1 MRRSPP
7 SRLFT
12 LALLVTLQ
20 VALATGPATA
30 RALTAAKPLRE
41 YSRQSWQTESGLPQ
55 NTVHAVLQ
63 TRDGFLWIATEGGL
77 VRFDGQDLLTFDTA
91 NTPEF
96 HSNLINDLAEDDR
109 GTLWIATADGLL
121 ALTPDPVHPRFTA
134 YTTADGLPSNNVH
147 SLRKRPGGL
156 LLLTSAGAALLSS
169 GHLQPVPDL
178 ATDIAPSLVTSGPNG
193 TLWIAANRQILA
205 LAPGATVPST
215 LFSAAQI
222 PASLG
227 ALQTIA
233 ATPEGDLQGDLWV
246 GGRTGLALLSH
257 NHPPVLLHPTPS
269 DDITALLPQPNGSLW
284 IGTAAGLS
292 QYANGS
298 LHAVPTQPAARA
310 RILQLF
316 QDRSKALW
324 IASDHGLDR
333 LTPNATP
340 QSEQPPL
347 AIPGILSI
355 FEDREGDMWFGTDA
369 AGLTVLREQPF
380 STLTA
385 ADGLS
390 GDLVRAVFQDNSG
403 TRWIG
408 TDRGLDRLRAGHLTS
423 LPGLQ
428 GTIVLALAETLP
440 EPAPGTS
447 PHPDSDLP
455 HSNLPSSDLPPSD
468 PPPSNLWIGTPDGL
482 YRLRDSHL
490 THLTTAD
497 GLPDDF
503 VRSLFADTDGTL
515 WIGTRNGLAHLNP
528 VRLSPAHPDP
538 ATPFTLYSRRDGLG
552 SDVIGTILRTRSG
565 TLWVGTLAGLSRLDG
580 ARFRNYIHTPNAPH
594 GLSGDAITT
603 LHEDRQGTLWIAAHD
618 AGLTRLRDGVFTPLH
633 APPGKLPQEIF
644 SILEDT
650 QPSSA
655 ADPTLW
661 LGAARGVYRVSL
673 DSLNA
678 LADRQ
683 STTLPTTVFGTAD
696 GMKIS
701 ECSSGGH
708 PAGWRMQ
715 DGSLWFATLKG
726 VAFLQPASGFDNRV
740 PPLTAIEQIL
750 IDSGARNQDAAP
762 ESANPE
768 AGNPAT
774 TSSSADTLTIPP
786 GTEHLTLHY
795 AGLSFAAPQKVRF
808 RYKLEGF
815 DRDWIDAGTRHTAFY
830 TNLPPG
836 KYRFLVYA
844 ANNDGVWSLAPATL
858 AFTLQPHLYQTRWFL
873 LLCGLA
879 LVALGYLV
887 YRSRVRLLARQY
899 QAVLAERTRIAR
911 EIHDTLAQGYVGIS
925 VQLEVASRLLKT
937 SPEAAASQ
945 LDLTKELVRSSLAEA
960 RSSIWELRS
969 PETADSPETD
979 SLPLRLAADIEA
991 RRQADGPAIRL
1002 DVRGAARSLDRR
1014 LEDQFLRVA
1023 QEAVANALRH
1033 AGAHQITLILTY
1045 APNSLELQVSD
1056 DGIGFH
1062 TPPGGFAATGHFGLK
1077 GIEERAAT
1085 IGAKL
1090 HIRSQRG
1097 QGTTLLLTC
1106 PLAPARRS
1114 GNGAGR
1120 VPSAPSVPTVAPP
1133 PLQPTQPLK
1142 KKEAQ

>member
-1 MRRSPP
+1 VTHRSPP

-12 LALLVTLQ
+12 LTLLLV
-20 VALATGPATA
+20 LATSPTVS

-77 VRFDGQDLLTFDTA
+77 VRFDGQDLVTFDTA
-91 NTPEF
+91 NTPEL

-109 GTLWIATADGLL
+109 GTLWIATTDGLL
-121 ALTPDPVHPRFTA
+121 SLTPDPLHPRFTTN
-134 YTTADGLPSNNVH
+134 TTADGLPSNNVH
-147 SLRKRPGGL
+147 TLRKLPGGL
-156 LLLTSAGAALLSS
+156 LILTSAGAALLRS
-169 GHLQPVPDL
+169 GHLQPL
-178 ATDIAPSLVTSGPNG
+178 AGLTTDIAPTLVAAAPNG

-205 LAPGATVPST
+205 LAPGATATTSIFST
-215 LFSAAQI
+215 AQI
-222 PASLG
+222 PAAIG

-233 ATPEGDLQGDLWV
+233 ATAHGDLWV
-246 GGRTGLALLSH
+246 GGHTGLALLSH
-257 NHPPVLLHPTPS
+257 NHPPLLLHPAPS
-269 DDITALLPQPNGSLW
+269 ADITALLPQSNDALW

-292 QYANGS
+292 QYTNGS
-298 LHAVPTQPAARA
+298 LHAIPAQPTAH
-310 RILQLF
+310 ILQLF
-316 QDRSKALW
+316 QDRSKSLW
-324 IASDHGLDR
+324 IASDRGLDR
-333 LTPNATP
+333 LDRLAPTDAP
-340 QSEQPPL
+340 QLPSQPPL
-347 AIPGILSI
+347 PISGILSI

-390 GDLVRAVFQDNSG
+390 SDLVRTVFQDSQDHSG

-408 TDRGLDRLRAGHLTS
+408 TDRGLDRLHAGKLSS

-428 GTIVLALAETLP
+428 GTVVLALAETNP
-440 EPAPGTS
+440 ESASNAS
-447 PHPDSDLP
+447 PHPD
-455 HSNLPSSDLPPSD
+455 
-468 PPPSNLWIGTPDGL
+468 LWIGTPDGL
-482 YRLRDSHL
+482 YRLHDSRL

-515 WIGTRNGLAHLNP
+515 WIGTRNGLAHL
-528 VRLSPAHPDP
+528 DP
-538 ATPFTLYSRRDGLG
+538 AAHDSAAAFATYSRLDGLG

-565 TLWVGTLAGLSRLDG
+565 TLWVGTLGGLSRLDRT
-580 ARFRNYIHTPNAPH
+580 RFRNYTHAPNAPQ

-618 AGLTRLRDGVFTPLH
+618 AGLTRLRNGVFTPIH
-633 APPGKLPQEIF
+633 APQGKLPEEIF
-644 SILEDT
+644 SILEASD
-650 QPSSA
+650 SA
-655 ADPTLW
+655 SEEGSQQAAAPTLW
-661 LGAARGVYRVSL
+661 LGSSHGVYRVSL
-673 DSLNA
+673 EALNA
-678 LADRQ
+678 LADKQ
-683 STTLPTTVFGTAD
+683 SPTLSTTFFGTAD
-696 GMKIS
+696 GMKIA

-726 VAFLQPASGFDNRV
+726 AAFLHPASGFDNTV
-740 PPLTAIEQIL
+740 PPLTAIEQVL
-750 IDSGARNQDAAP
+750 IDGPEGGKPAATVPAAAP
-762 ESANPE
+762 LA
-768 AGNPAT
+768 
-774 TSSSADTLTIPP
+774 IPP

-795 AGLSFAAPQKVRF
+795 AGLSFAAPQKVHF

-815 DRDWIDAGTRHTAFY
+815 DRDWIDAGTRRTAFY
-830 TNLPPG
+830 TNLSPG

-844 ANNDGVWSLAPATL
+844 ANNDGVWSLAPAAL
-858 AFTLQPHLYQTRWFL
+858 PFTLQPHLYQTRWFL

-879 LVALGYLV
+879 LVALSYLI
-887 YRSRVRLLARQY
+887 YRSRVRFLASQY

-937 SPEAAASQ
+937 SPEAAANQ

-969 PETADSPETD
+969 PETAGAPETD

-991 RRQADGPAIRL
+991 RRQSDGPAIRL
-1002 DVRGAARSLDRR
+1002 DVRGAARTLDRR

-1023 QEAVANALRH
+1023 QEAIANALRH
-1033 AGAHQITLILTY
+1033 AGARQVTIILSYT
-1045 APNSLELQVSD
+1045 ASSLELQVVD

-1077 GIEERAAT
+1077 GMEERAAA
-1085 IGAKL
+1085 IGAQL
-1090 HIRSQRG
+1090 HIRSERG
-1097 QGTTLLLTC
+1097 QGTTLILAC
-1106 PLAPARRS
+1106 PLAPTRRS
-1114 GNGAGR
+1114 GPSPRR
-1120 VPSAPSVPTVAPP
+1120 VSP
-1133 PLQPTQPLK
+1133 QPTQPLE
-1142 KKEAQ
+1142 KKEAL